1 MGIAAQMLDLAV
13 AAQQASR
20 VMANLSSGVKN
31 QLLLNMATALE
42 QAQEHLQNENEK
54 DLERARNSGM
64 AAAMIDRL
72 TLTEDRIKGMADG
85 LREVAALPD
94 PVGEI
99 TGMWLRPNGI
109 RVGRQRIP
117 LGVIGIIYESRPNV
131 TADAA
136 GLCLKVEMPSF
147 FVVVLKRSIPT
158 VPLVP
163 FCNRC

>member
-94 PVGEI
+94 PVVKSPVCGCVPMVSGSAASGFRLELSVSS
-99 TGMWLRPNGI
+99 T
-109 RVGRQRIP
+109 
-117 LGVIGIIYESRPNV
+117 SR
-131 TADAA
+131 AR
-136 GLCLKVEMPSF
+136 M
-147 FVVVLKRSIPT
+147 
-158 VPLVP
+158 
-163 FCNRC
+163 